1 MLGFHMSQF
10 LAGPA
15 VAVEVSEQHLGDCT
29 HLHLPLPCW
38 YSSVAKE
45 KLGAAAKTVI
55 PLPQWQL
62 FRCSLT
68 VK

>member
-1 MLGFHMSQF
+1 MSQF

-15 VAVEVSEQHLGDCT
+15 VAVEISEQHLGDCT

-45 KLGAAAKTVI
+45 KLGAAAK
-55 PLPQWQL
+55 QL
-62 FRCSLT
+62 SHCLNGSYSGLA
-68 VK
+68 